1 MAQLNDFMTRIDLS
15 VLNGYVAANGKSVVY
30 ARGERIVQQG
40 QLCRYVGMV
49 KSGYFK
55 YVALNSKGQEV
66 VPRRQL
72 HRVRE
77 AESSSDASESEDI

>member
-15 VLNGYVAANGKSVVY
+15 VLNDYVATNGKSIVY

-40 QLCRYVGMV
+40 RLCRYVGVV

-66 VPRRQL
+66 VTRRQL

-77 AESSSDASESEDI
+77 AESAVDVSECEDI